1 VESMVGLCNPRTV
14 DRRSWILLGFL
25 ASLWGASY
33 LFIKIGLHDFSPAMV
48 VFLRTLLA
56 ALVLA
61 PLALRR
67 GALRGLRPLF
77 WPIMLLAAVQVA
89 VPFLLISW
97 GEEEISS
104 SLAGIL
110 VATAPI
116 LTALLAIFIS
126 REERPS
132 ALGGVGIAIGIVGVA
147 LLLGVDVGGDS
158 AALVGGLAVVVASL
172 GYALGGFYLKAR
184 FADTQPIGLTTATM
198 LASAVLVL
206 PVALAS
212 FPADAPGLG
221 PVAAMAAL
229 GAGGTGIAFV
239 VYYTLIASVGPVKSS
254 IVAYIAPVFAV
265 FYGVLFLDE
274 PFTVGTLVGMTLILG
289 GSWIAG
295 QSRSPGRASAAP
307 ADTAPAEAGLAAAP
321 QPVLERP
328 AA

>member
-1 VESMVGLCNPRTV
+1 MGPVCHPRFV
-14 DRRSWILLGFL
+14 DRRSWILLGLL

-33 LFIKIGLHDFSPAMV
+33 LFIKIGLDDFSPAMV

-67 GALRGLRPLF
+67 DAMRGLRPLF
-77 WPIMLLAAVQVA
+77 WPIVVLAAVQVA

-110 VATAPI
+110 VASAPI
-116 LTALLAIFIS
+116 LTALLAVFIDH
-126 REERPS
+126 EERPT
-132 ALGGVGIAIGIVGVA
+132 LTGGVGIGIGIVGVA

-158 AALVGGLAVVVASL
+158 AALVGGLAVVLASL
-172 GYALGGFYLKAR
+172 GYAIGGFYLKAR
-184 FADTQPIGLTTATM
+184 FKGTEPIGVVTATM
-198 LASAVLVL
+198 LASALLVL
-206 PVALAS
+206 PVALVS

-221 PVAAMAAL
+221 PVAAIAAL

-239 VYYTLIASVGPVKSS
+239 IFYTLIADVGPAKAS

-265 FYGVLFLDE
+265 IYGVAFRDE
-274 PFTVGTLVGMTLILG
+274 AFTLGTLIGMALILG

-295 QSRSPGRASAAP
+295 QAR
-307 ADTAPAEAGLAAAP
+307 
-321 QPVLERP
+321 RP
-328 AA
+328 AATPAADRARPVRPPAPEVAA

>member
-1 VESMVGLCNPRTV
+1 MAQLCHPRLV
-14 DRRSWILLGFL
+14 DRRSWILLGLL

-33 LFIKIGLHDFSPAMV
+33 LFIKIGLDDFSPAMV

-61 PLALRR
+61 PLALHR
-67 GALRGLRPLF
+67 GAMRGLRPLL
-77 WPIMLLAAVQVA
+77 WPIVLLAAVQVA

-110 VATAPI
+110 VASAPI
-116 LTALLAIFIS
+116 LTALLAVFIDH
-126 REERPS
+126 EERPTLVGG
-132 ALGGVGIAIGIVGVA
+132 LGIGLGIVGVA

-158 AALVGGLAVVVASL
+158 AALVGGLAVVLASL

-184 FADTQPIGLTTATM
+184 FKDTQPIGVVTATM
-198 LASAVLVL
+198 LASAALVL

-212 FPADAPGLG
+212 FPNDAPGLG
-221 PVAAMAAL
+221 PVAAIAAL

-239 VYYTLIASVGPVKSS
+239 IYYTLIAAVGPGKTS

-265 FYGVLFLDE
+265 IYGVAFRDE
-274 PFTVGTLVGMTLILG
+274 AFTLATLVGMALILG

-295 QSRSPGRASAAP
+295 QARAPVTTAADDR
-307 ADTAPAEAGLAAAP
+307 A
-321 QPVLERP
+321 RP
-328 AA
+328 ARPPAPEVAA

>member
-1 VESMVGLCNPRTV
+1 M
-14 DRRSWILLGFL
+14 LLGFL

-56 ALVLA
+56 AVVLA
-61 PLALRR
+61 PLALSR
-67 GALRGLRPLF
+67 GALRGLRPMLG
-77 WPIMLLAAVQVA
+77 PIVFLAALQVA
-89 VPFLLISW
+89 VPFVLISW

-110 VATAPI
+110 VASAPI
-116 LTALLAIFIS
+116 LTALLAFFID
-126 REERPS
+126 EDERPS
-132 ALGGVGIAIGIVGVA
+132 GLGVVGIAIGIVGVA

-184 FADTQPIGLTTATM
+184 FTHVQPIGLTTATM

-206 PVALAS
+206 PLALVS
-212 FPADAPGLG
+212 FPSEAPALG
-221 PVAAMAAL
+221 SIAAIAAL

-239 VYYTLIASVGPVKSS
+239 VYYTLIASVGPTKSS
-254 IVAYIAPVFAV
+254 IVAYIAPAFAV
-265 FYGVLFLDE
+265 IYGVLFLDE
-274 PFTVGTLVGMTLILG
+274 AFTLATLVGMALILG

-295 QSRSPGRASAAP
+295 QARRPARAAGEPAATGHTATPEP
-307 ADTAPAEAGLAAAP
+307 A
-321 QPVLERP
+321 LERP

>member
-1 VESMVGLCNPRTV
+1 M

-56 ALVLA
+56 AVVLA

-67 GALRGLRPLF
+67 GAFRGLRPLL
-77 WPIMLLAAVQVA
+77 WPIVLLGAIQIAA
-89 VPFLLISW
+89 PFLLISW

-116 LTALLAIFIS
+116 LTALLAIFIA
-126 REERPS
+126 RDERPS
-132 ALGGVGIAIGIVGVA
+132 AFGGLGIGVGIVGVA
-147 LLLGVDVGGDS
+147 LLLGVDVGGA
-158 AALVGGLAVVVASL
+158 AALVGGLAVVLASL

-184 FADTQPIGLTTATM
+184 FKDAQPIGMAAATM

-206 PVALAS
+206 PLALAS
-212 FPADAPGLG
+212 LPAEAPGLG
-221 PVAAMAAL
+221 SIAAMAAL
-229 GAGGTGIAFV
+229 GAGGTGVAFV

-254 IVAYIAPVFAV
+254 IVAYVAPVFAV
-265 FYGVLFLDE
+265 FYGVVFLDE
-274 PFTVGTLVGMTLILG
+274 AFTLGTLVGMALILG

-295 QSRSPGRASAAP
+295 QSRSPGRAADPAPSPELSGSTPDVRARKRTVRRGTREAA
-307 ADTAPAEAGLAAAP
+307 
-321 QPVLERP
+321 
-328 AA
+328 

>member
-1 VESMVGLCNPRTV
+1 M
-14 DRRSWILLGFL
+14 LLGIL

-33 LFIKIGLHDFSPAMV
+33 LFIKIGLHDFSPAMI

-56 ALVLA
+56 AIVLA

-77 WPIMLLAAVQVA
+77 WPIVLLAAIQVA
-89 VPFLLISW
+89 LPFLLITW
-97 GEEEISS
+97 GEEELSS
-104 SLAGIL
+104 SLTGIL
-110 VATAPI
+110 VASAPI
-116 LTALLAIFIS
+116 LTALLAVFIA
-126 REERPS
+126 RDERPS
-132 ALGGVGIAIGIVGVA
+132 VAGGFGIAIGIVGVA

-158 AALVGGLAVVVASL
+158 AALVGGLAVIVASL

-184 FADTQPIGLTTATM
+184 FSQAQPIGMATATM

-206 PVALAS
+206 PAALATA
-212 FPADAPGLG
+212 PGEMPGLG
-221 PVAAMAAL
+221 PIAAMAAL

-239 VYYTLIASVGPVKSS
+239 LYYTLIASVGPTKSS

-265 FYGVLFLDE
+265 FYGVVFLDE
-274 PFTVGTLVGMTLILG
+274 AFTLGTLVGMALILT

-295 QSRSPGRASAAP
+295 QSRPSAPAVAEPAPMGHIAAP
-307 ADTAPAEAGLAAAP
+307 SSA
-321 QPVLERP
+321 LERP

>member
-1 VESMVGLCNPRTV
+1 MACVCHPRPV
-14 DRRSWILLGFL
+14 DRRSWILLGLL
-25 ASLWGASY
+25 ASVWGASY
-33 LFIKIGLHDFSPAMV
+33 LFIKIGLEDFSPAMV

-56 ALVLA
+56 AVVLA

-67 GALRGLRPLF
+67 GAMRGLRPLL
-77 WPIMLLAAVQVA
+77 WPIVLLAAIQVA

-110 VATAPI
+110 VASAPI
-116 LTALLAIFIS
+116 LTALLAVFIDH
-126 REERPS
+126 EERPT
-132 ALGGVGIAIGIVGVA
+132 AAAAFGIGIGIVGVA

-172 GYALGGFYLKAR
+172 GYAIGGFYLKAR
-184 FADTQPIGLTTATM
+184 FKDTQPIGVVTATM

-212 FPADAPGLG
+212 FPSEAPSAG
-221 PVAAMAAL
+221 PLAAMAAL
-229 GAGGTGIAFV
+229 GAGGTGFAFV
-239 VYYTLIASVGPVKSS
+239 IFYTLIASVGPTKAS

-265 FYGVLFLDE
+265 FYGVAFRDE
-274 PFTVGTLVGMTLILG
+274 AFTLGTLVGMALILG

-295 QSRSPGRASAAP
+295 QARAP
-307 ADTAPAEAGLAAAP
+307 ATTGAGDRPRPVHPPAPEVAA
-321 QPVLERP
+321 
-328 AA
+328 

>member
-1 VESMVGLCNPRTV
+1 M
-14 DRRSWILLGFL
+14 DRRSWVLLGFL

-33 LFIKIGLHDFSPAMV
+33 LFIKIGLDDFSPAMV

-56 ALVLA
+56 AVVLA

-67 GALRGLRPLF
+67 GAFGGLRPLLG
-77 WPIMLLAAVQVA
+77 PIVLLAAIQVA
-89 VPFLLISW
+89 APFLLISW

-116 LTALLAIFIS
+116 LTALLAIIIA
-126 REERPS
+126 RDERPS
-132 ALGGVGIAIGIVGVA
+132 AFGGVGIGIGIVGVA

-158 AALVGGLAVVVASL
+158 AALVGGLAVIVASL

-184 FADTQPIGLTTATM
+184 FKDAQPIGMVAATM
-198 LASAVLVL
+198 LASSVLVL
-206 PVALAS
+206 PLALVS
-212 FPADAPGLG
+212 FPDSAPGLG
-221 PVAAMAAL
+221 SVAAMAAL

-265 FYGVLFLDE
+265 FYGVVFLDE
-274 PFTVGTLVGMTLILG
+274 AFTLGTLVGMVLILG

-295 QSRSPGRASAAP
+295 QSRSPGRAEVASPELGGSAP
-307 ADTAPAEAGLAAAP
+307 PVRTASRAVRRRAREAA
-321 QPVLERP
+321 
-328 AA
+328 